1 MWIEFQQGAQMGNKD
16 IKPQKSLQ
24 EYMTDTWKGI
34 DGVSQKGRWEQGQD
48 TMIRIQAL
56 YFEKLKTIK
65 DV

>member
-1 MWIEFQQGAQMGNKD
+1 MGNKD